1 MFDQNKTWLPVTME
15 TLPNYISDYI
25 FLTINAG
32 ENSKAREEE
41 LKSNGVWKN
50 LPAVKE
56 NRRL

>member
-1 MFDQNKTWLPVTME
+1 ME